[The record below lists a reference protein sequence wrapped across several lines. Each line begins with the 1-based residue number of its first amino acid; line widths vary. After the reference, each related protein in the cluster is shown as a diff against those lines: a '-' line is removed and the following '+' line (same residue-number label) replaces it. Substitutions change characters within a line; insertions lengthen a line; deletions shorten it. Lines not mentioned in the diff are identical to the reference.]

1 MHAGADTGNCA
12 MRAALPSPPAPPR
25 GHPLPVEALQDLLG
39 GLLREREALRVGR
52 APAELE
58 RNRRAIDRAQWE
70 LSRALRSVGSANRG
84 GTIIGQ
90 NARLVGSTPSSF
102 GRLFGE
108 WRAGWFAMEAD
119 AGRADVQ
126 EKAGKA
132 QTLFREVNER
142 MAEFLAPQTADEMVT
157 ILCECADDACIE
169 PVEIAKAD
177 YESVRDRPARFIVR
191 PGHGVPEAERV
202 VARNDG
208 VMIVEKFG
216 AAAEVAYERYRRG
229 GELTA
234 G

>member
-1 MHAGADTGNCA
+1 
-12 MRAALPSPPAPPR
+12 
-25 GHPLPVEALQDLLG
+25 
-39 GLLREREALRVGR
+39 
-52 APAELE
+52 
-58 RNRRAIDRAQWE
+58 
-70 LSRALRSVGSANRG
+70 
-84 GTIIGQ
+84 
-90 NARLVGSTPSSF
+90 
-102 GRLFGE
+102 
-108 WRAGWFAMEAD
+108 METD

-142 MAEFLAPQTADEMVT
+142 MAEFLAPQTTDETVT

-177 YESVRDRPARFIVR
+177 YERVRDRPARFIVK
-191 PGHGVPEAERV
+191 PGHEVPEAERV

-216 AAAEVAYERYRRG
+216 AAAEVAYERYRPG

-234 G
+234 C